1 MPGAQ
6 GKGRSGELAV
16 RPVRPIG
23 PYDPIPLAVCAH
35 PIWWLCDEEPTVD
48 NFSITDRERE
58 IFEFEGGEGAF

>member
-23 PYDPIPLAVCAH
+23 PYDPIPLAVCAESV
-35 PIWWLCDEEPTVD
+35 WWSTGNEITVD